1 MSLKNYIFSSINTKG
16 GQDSDKFA
24 TIRFKSL
31 RSMEAKNGDGVGRSM
46 PAVKNDGT
54 PIKPTTATALGELY
68 IYASVYN
75 LLNSY
80 TVSRIEN
87 IEIDFS

>member
-31 RSMEAKNGDGVGRSM
+31 RSMEAKNGDGVSGVGR
-46 PAVKNDGT
+46 PVTAVTND
-54 PIKPTTATALGELY
+54 TATINTTITPQGNVY
-68 IYASVYN
+68 INAMCGS
-75 LLNSY
+75 
-80 TVSRIEN
+80 N
-87 IEIDFS
+87 IS

>member
-31 RSMEAKNGDGVGRSM
+31 RSMEVKNGDGVAAVGRSM
-46 PAVKNDGT
+46 PAVTNDGT
-54 PIKPTTATALGELY
+54 TINTTTTTALGKLY
-68 IYASVYN
+68 LFI
-75 LLNSY
+75 
-80 TVSRIEN
+80 
-87 IEIDFS
+87 

>member
-31 RSMEAKNGDGVGRSM
+31 RSMETKNGDGAAAGGR
-46 PAVKNDGT
+46 NDGT
-54 PIKPTTATALGELY
+54 TINTTTATPLGKLF
-68 IYASVYN
+68 VYK
-75 LLNSY
+75 
-80 TVSRIEN
+80 
-87 IEIDFS
+87 

>member
-31 RSMEAKNGDGVGRSM
+31 KSMDVKNGDGVEAGKWPTL
-46 PAVKNDGT
+46 PASNDAA
-54 PIKPTTATALGELY
+54 IINTTTTTELGKCMAYIIYTTIILY
-68 IYASVYN
+68 IHEMDRY
-75 LLNSY
+75 
-80 TVSRIEN
+80 
-87 IEIDFS
+87 